1 MFVLELGITIL
12 ALPEYESRRHQHH
25 VAELLVDVLEVLE
38 EVQCLIVG
46 AAEPNIVLD
55 SIVWPLDVELGH
67 QEQ

>member
-12 ALPEYESRRHQHH
+12 ALPEDESRRHQHH

-46 AAEPNIVLD
+46 AAEPNIVFD
-55 SIVWPLDVELGH
+55 SIVWPLDIELGH